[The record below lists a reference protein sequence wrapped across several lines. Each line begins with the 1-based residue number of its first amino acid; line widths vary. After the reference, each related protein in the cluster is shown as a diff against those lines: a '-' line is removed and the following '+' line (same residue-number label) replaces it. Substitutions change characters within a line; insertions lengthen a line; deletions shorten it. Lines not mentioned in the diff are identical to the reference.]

1 MTGRKMIA
9 YDPSLKRLAR
19 KLRNNSTMSE
29 VLLWRCLKGKQ
40 VLGCDFDRQ
49 KPIDKYI
56 VDFYCKKLKLAI
68 EIDGSTH
75 NSKIDEDRMRQE
87 RLESLGI
94 RFLRFSDGDVKRNLE
109 GIVEEIGKWIVANGP
124 TPSPS
129 REGTGPTPAPPQEGI
144 PTPFDSPPMEGI

>member
-1 MTGRKMIA
+1 MTQKTIIS
-9 YDPSLKRLAR
+9 YDPNLKELAR
-19 KLRNNSTMSE
+19 RLRNNSTMSE

-40 VLGCDFDRQ
+40 VLGYDFDRQ

-56 VDFYCKKLKLAI
+56 VDFYCKELRLAI

-75 NSKIDEDRMRQE
+75 DKKIHEDVMRQG

-94 RFLRFSDGDVKRNLE
+94 RFLRFRDGDVKRNLE
-109 GIVEEIGKWIVANGP
+109 GVVGEIRKWIKGTAP

-129 REGTGPTPAPPQEGI
+129 QEGI
-144 PTPFDSPPMEGI
+144 PTPYPSKEGI